1 MKKLLSCAVL
11 LAGLAL
17 PALAQE
23 DSAASHDAHHPATR
37 NTADMTQG
45 EVRRIDLAG
54 GRITLRHGPIANLG
68 MPPMT
73 MVFVVS
79 DKAQLEGLA
88 VGDKVQFVAD
98 KQGSQYVLTELKAAD

>member
-1 MKKLLSCAVL
+1 MKKLLIACLLGSSLSLGVQASDEHAGHHGAV
-11 LAGLAL
+11 
-17 PALAQE
+17 QTE
-23 DSAASHDAHHPATR
+23 AS
-37 NTADMTQG
+37 MSQG

-54 GRITLRHGPIANLG
+54 GKVTLRHGPIANLG

-79 DKAQLEGLA
+79 EKAQLEGLA

-98 KQGSQYVLTELKAAD
+98 KQGSQYVVTELKAAD